1 MWITLRAPFADVWRR
16 PAAIECGGFIGGV
29 VCGEVRMLSAGV
41 RYDLDS
47 VFIVALL
54 RVHWCAVCI
63 LIRGHEEPFG

>member
-1 MWITLRAPFADVWRR
+1 MQ
-16 PAAIECGGFIGGV
+16 GFIGGV
-29 VCGEVRMLSAGV
+29 VCGAVRMLSAGV

-54 RVHWCAVCI
+54 RVHWRAVCI

>member
-1 MWITLRAPFADVWRR
+1 
-16 PAAIECGGFIGGV
+16 
-29 VCGEVRMLSAGV
+29 MLSAGV

-54 RVHWCAVCI
+54 RVLWRAACI